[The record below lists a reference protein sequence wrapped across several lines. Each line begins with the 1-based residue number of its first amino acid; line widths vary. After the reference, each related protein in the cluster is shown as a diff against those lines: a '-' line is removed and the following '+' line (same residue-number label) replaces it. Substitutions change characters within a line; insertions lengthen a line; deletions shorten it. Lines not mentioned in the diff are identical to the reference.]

1 MSNVSVVNAWRLH
14 SLVNNNTKVDLFEF
28 VRETRRIALS
38 EHGPFPKKLSIKQD
52 VQCHTMH

>member
-1 MSNVSVVNAWRLH
+1 MLNVSVVNAWRLH

-38 EHGPFPKKLSIKQD
+38 EHGPFPIKQD
-52 VQCHTMH
+52 V